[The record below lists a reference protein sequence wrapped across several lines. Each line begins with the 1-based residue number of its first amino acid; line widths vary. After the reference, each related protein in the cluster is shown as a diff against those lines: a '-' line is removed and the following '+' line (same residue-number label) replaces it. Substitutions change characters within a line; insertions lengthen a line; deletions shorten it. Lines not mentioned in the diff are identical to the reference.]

1 MMEQSFFAWRVGERS
16 HRFLLNVEN
25 RGVYRPE
32 SCLCW
37 HAQAFLGRRVDL
49 HSIAIHEMQKNDVK
63 REDGYCFVSAADRH
77 VF

>member
-37 HAQAFLGRRVDL
+37 HAQAFPGRRVDP
-49 HSIAIHEMQKNDVK
+49 HSIATHETQKNGVK
-63 REDGYCFVSAADRH
+63 RVGGYCFASAVDQH